1 MRCQVS
7 GIRFGPK
14 ICTGEERICTRKMLR
29 IMALLWL
36 IWIFSPVVVFA
47 QDDQWETLEKRIS
60 VLEQEIAELKDADA
74 MLVENLINCGREN
87 EGLGEEIQQ
96 LQEKLKQ
103 SAE

>member
-1 MRCQVS
+1 MSGVGCQVWTEDLY
-7 GIRFGPK
+7 GKRK
-14 ICTGEERICTRKMLR
+14 DLHKKMLR

-36 IWIFSPVVVFA
+36 IWIFSPVPVFA
-47 QDDQWETLEKRIS
+47 QDNQWETLEKRIS
-60 VLEQEIAELKDADA
+60 VLEQEVAELKDANA

-87 EGLGEEIQQ
+87 EGLREEIQQ